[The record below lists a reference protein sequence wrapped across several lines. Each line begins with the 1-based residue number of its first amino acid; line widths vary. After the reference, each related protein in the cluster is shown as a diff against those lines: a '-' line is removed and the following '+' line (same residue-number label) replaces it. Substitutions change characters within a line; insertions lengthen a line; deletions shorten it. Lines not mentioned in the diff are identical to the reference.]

1 MVTFGHIKNKVLTK
15 LSNSY
20 GKSEFKSNLKNH
32 FKPIMENDTV
42 KEMYSLYEE
51 LETKT
56 FDDKDTAVL
65 YVEELSNVLKEKYND
80 ISETLIKM
88 NESLSDVDSKNDK
101 LYECIDSL
109 SSPDK
114 LGNISDKVISKK
126 YLVEHLLTNKT
137 NKTLVVKN
145 GVNEN
150 LLNSVLVNNFNLSY
164 DKTLSEEDRSK
175 LKEILSL
182 DQESLEEK
190 TKTIHES
197 INGRLDDLVNEDP
210 SFSEKSNLVR
220 EEIQSMEI
228 SKFNLYRLED
238 LLDELK

>member
-32 FKPIMENDTV
+32 FKPIMENDTL

-88 NESLSDVDSKNDK
+88 NESLLDVDSKNDK

>member
-32 FKPIMENDTV
+32 FKPIMENDTL

-164 DKTLSEEDRSK
+164 DKTLSEED
-175 LKEILSL
+175 L
-182 DQESLEEK
+182 DQASKKIIETVRDK
-190 TKTIHES
+190 TGATIRS
-197 INGRLDDLVNEDP
+197 
-210 SFSEKSNLVR
+210 
-220 EEIQSMEI
+220 
-228 SKFNLYRLED
+228 
-238 LLDELK
+238 

>member
-32 FKPIMENDTV
+32 FKPIMENDTL